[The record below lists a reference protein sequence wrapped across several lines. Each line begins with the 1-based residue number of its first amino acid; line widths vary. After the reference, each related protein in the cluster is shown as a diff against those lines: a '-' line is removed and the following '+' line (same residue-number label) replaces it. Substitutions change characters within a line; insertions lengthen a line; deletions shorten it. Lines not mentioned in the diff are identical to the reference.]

1 MSTVRNGKIDLDV
14 PGGSSTGGYEQ
25 GKLFFNEWTH
35 FAVVR
40 DANLLHTIY
49 RNGEVVGTVQAA
61 SLDFEKGTGSIAEL
75 GYAPNGN
82 EGYGSGNL
90 DEVRFWNYARSA
102 QEIQQNL
109 YKEVNPNDSGLFVY
123 YQFNDNWSTQI
134 EDRSGNGN
142 YLALPNLR

>member
-1 MSTVRNGKIDLDV
+1 MHDQDHGKIGLNAPGAISNDL
-14 PGGSSTGGYEQ
+14 EQ

-75 GYAPNGN
+75 GYAPNLN

-102 QEIQQNL
+102 Q
-109 YKEVNPNDSGLFVY
+109 
-123 YQFNDNWSTQI
+123 
-134 EDRSGNGN
+134 
-142 YLALPNLR
+142 